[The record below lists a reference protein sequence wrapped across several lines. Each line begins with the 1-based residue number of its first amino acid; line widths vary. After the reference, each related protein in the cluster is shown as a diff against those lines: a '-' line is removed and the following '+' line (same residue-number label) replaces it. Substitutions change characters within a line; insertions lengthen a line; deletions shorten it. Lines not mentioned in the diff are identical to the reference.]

1 MDIVNIVDELRKEQ
15 GLKWCHLADKAKVT
29 ENTLFNW
36 RHGISAPTLSRVE
49 MVLDAL
55 GYEIE
60 VVLKQ

>member
-1 MDIVNIVDELRKEQ
+1 MDIVKIVDELRKEQ
-15 GLKWCHLADKAKVT
+15 GLKWRHLAEKANVS
-29 ENTLFNW
+29 EPCLFNW
-36 RHGISAPTLSRVE
+36 RRGISAPTLSRVE